1 MHCPDLLEKRSRG
14 KLEFFGTELSRAAG
28 LVTFAASVSTAAEL
42 LPLLLLLFLFFD
54 RFCFFRFLPFN
65 VRFLTKP
72 GSLLLLLQLS
82 ALGLVFGLSDRLTG
96 LESDFFSA
104 TMTTSLSAGTRD

>member
-42 LPLLLLLFLFFD
+42 LLLLLLFLFFD

-65 VRFLTKP
+65 ARFLTKP

-82 ALGLVFGLSDRLTG
+82 ALALVFGLSDRLTG